1 MSAISVRK
9 NFTMLGEISDKLE
22 FLSQVMHKKQSQV
35 IQDLIIKE
43 SKKYEKEAKLKRL
56 EKMYGKLDGLL
67 DGVSVQSI
75 KAQGA

>member
-67 DGVSVQSI
+67 DGVSIQSI
-75 KAQGA
+75 KAQGE

>member
-1 MSAISVRK
+1 MSYISVRK

-35 IQDLIIKE
+35 IQELILKE
-43 SKKYEKEAKLKRL
+43 SKKYEKKEKLKKL
-56 EKMYGKLDGLL
+56 EKMHGKLDGLL
-67 DGVSVQSI
+67 DDVSIQNI